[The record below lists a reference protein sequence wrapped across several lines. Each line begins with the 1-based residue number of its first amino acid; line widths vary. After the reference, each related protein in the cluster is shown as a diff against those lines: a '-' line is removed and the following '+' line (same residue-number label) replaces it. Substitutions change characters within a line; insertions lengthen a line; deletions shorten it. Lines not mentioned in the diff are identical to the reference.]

1 MWRRGW
7 AGQNSE
13 RGSEAGDAFWQL
25 VHLHLHLTPQQLAA
39 SLSKFCPVL
48 HKCAHILHETK
59 NWRKSL
65 EYPVTSHVVINVSCS
80 HSRKIRQLQ
89 KRTYP
94 RLILMNCLHFTRV
107 YIVHAHAHVSQK
119 QGGKLCCLVNPTYQH
134 CGWSRCPSC
143 PGFQST
149 PQHRHGVGSI
159 KIIAQSL
166 ACQQTNLPYLS
177 RPVLTNNSW
186 SVGWGE

>member
-1 MWRRGW
+1 M
-7 AGQNSE
+7 
-13 RGSEAGDAFWQL
+13 
-25 VHLHLHLTPQQLAA
+25 T
-39 SLSKFCPVL
+39 
-48 HKCAHILHETK
+48 
-59 NWRKSL
+59 RKSG
-65 EYPVTSHVVINVSCS
+65 VSSNIPCCHKS
-80 HSRKIRQLQ
+80 QKNSRKIRQLQ

-149 PQHRHGVGSI
+149 PQHRHVVESI
-159 KIIAQSL
+159 KIIEHSL
-166 ACQQTNLPYLS
+166 RSHWHVNKQTYPTCPDLL
-177 RPVLTNNSW
+177 LTNNSW
-186 SVGWGE
+186 SVCCGESPYLSKTGAHTQLPVGEELIYS